1 MRALMNA
8 SAPSTTWWVFASHS
22 PTPRHGHR
30 PRPRLVL
37 GRLVLPWGGACEPV
51 LQRANSLPQP
61 QRNRPAPFQDGRVT
75 DHRVP
80 GLSIMGGV
88 ERVLSGDML
97 DALIDAVAA
106 ARREEALAEV
116 LEAQRAAAAGE
127 SQV

>member
-1 MRALMNA
+1 
-8 SAPSTTWWVFASHS
+8 
-22 PTPRHGHR
+22 
-30 PRPRLVL
+30 
-37 GRLVLPWGGACEPV
+37 
-51 LQRANSLPQP
+51 
-61 QRNRPAPFQDGRVT
+61 
-75 DHRVP
+75 
-80 GLSIMGGV
+80 MGGV